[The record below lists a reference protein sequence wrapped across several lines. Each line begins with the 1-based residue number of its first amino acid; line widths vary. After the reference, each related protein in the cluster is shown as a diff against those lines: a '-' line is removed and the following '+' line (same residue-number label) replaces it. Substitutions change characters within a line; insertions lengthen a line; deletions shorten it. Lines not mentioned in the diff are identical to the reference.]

1 MERARPTPAS
11 RAAAAALGTYFAMG
25 VLGLIGAFIGPL
37 VPCSGKLCELG
48 RVFEGAAVGMV
59 LGLVLAAL
67 LAHRLGLRWWFVPT
81 ILGVAVVSFV
91 LARSAEGTPLHVLL
105 SLVVAAPIIAALV
118 SPGFSPRGVAIGL
131 AVLALV
137 IALIAVVLKVG
148 DERDHRRHQERQAER
163 FRATDVPL
171 YAPTHIDD
179 AEVRLVVGDEDLVM
193 YDLSDGAHD
202 GWLRVVLDPSSERCE
217 WSNHTD
223 LGDGLKGLG
232 NGPEH
237 RRVCLA
243 LPDVTV
249 EFWPDG
255 GSSDWTSQDMVDAA
269 RGFHPVDA
277 QWLIERAN

>member
-1 MERARPTPAS
+1 M
-11 RAAAAALGTYFAMG
+11 LGTYVAMG

-81 ILGVAVVSFV
+81 IVGVAVASFV
-91 LARSAEGTPLHVLL
+91 LARSAEDTPLHVLL
-105 SLVVAAPIIAALV
+105 SLVVAAPIIAALA
-118 SPGFSPRGVAIGL
+118 SSGFRPRDIGIGVA
-131 AVLALV
+131 ALALV
-137 IALIAVVLKVG
+137 IALIAVALKVG
-148 DERDHRRHQERQAER
+148 DETDRRRRDEGRAEQ
-163 FRATDVPL
+163 FRTTGVPL

-179 AEVRLVVGDEDLVM
+179 AEVRLILGEEDQVM
-193 YDLSDGAHD
+193 YDLSDGDHD
-202 GWLRVVLDPSSERCE
+202 GWLRVVLDPEPGRCE

-223 LGDGLKGLG
+223 LGDGLKGRG
-232 NGPEH
+232 AGPDY
-237 RRVCLA
+237 RNVCLEK
-243 LPDVTV
+243 PGVTV